1 MTRDVPLRTCI
12 FRSLV
17 AKLVSNRKITR
28 HFLGM
33 ITRALFSKEQRNW
46 GRFAFLL
53 YLSRAEEPISKYF

>member
-33 ITRALFSKEQRNW
+33 ITKALFLKSRET
-46 GRFAFLL
+46 GEDLL
-53 YLSRAEEPISKYF
+53 FSFI